1 MAKVKVRIE
10 EDCPEC
16 HGTGEVLAS
25 MGFFAR
31 LPPLRW
37 ITCPECEGTGTVHSV
52 YEVDETD
59 LEVKAVHLG

>member
-1 MAKVKVRIE
+1 VGRKVKVRIE

-16 HGTGEVLAS
+16 GGSGEVLAS

-37 ITCPECEGTGTVHSV
+37 VPCPGCEGTGTVRSV
-52 YEVDETD
+52 YEVDEAD
-59 LEVKAVHLG
+59 LEVEED

>member
-1 MAKVKVRIE
+1 VAKVKVRIE

-16 HGTGEVLAS
+16 HGSGEVLAT

-37 ITCPECEGTGTVHSV
+37 IPCPECGGTGTVHSV
-52 YEVDETD
+52 HEVDEAD
-59 LEVKAVHLG
+59 LEVKEE

>member
-1 MAKVKVRIE
+1 VGRKVKVRIE

-16 HGTGEVLAS
+16 HGSGEVLAT

-37 ITCPECEGTGTVHSV
+37 IPCPECGGTGTVHSV
-52 YEVDETD
+52 YEVDEAD
-59 LEVKAVHLG
+59 LEVKEE

>member
-1 MAKVKVRIE
+1 VATVRIE

-16 HGTGEVLAS
+16 GGSGEVLAP

-37 ITCPECEGTGTVHSV
+37 IPCPECEGTGTVYTV
-52 YEVDETD
+52 YKVDEA
-59 LEVKAVHLG
+59 EPEAEEK

>member
-1 MAKVKVRIE
+1 VAKVKVRIE

-16 HGTGEVLAS
+16 HGSGKVLATI
-25 MGFFAR
+25 R
-31 LPPLRW
+31 LFGEPPSLRW

-59 LEVKAVHLG
+59 LEVEEN

>member
-1 MAKVKVRIE
+1 MAKVKVWIE

-16 HGTGEVLAS
+16 HGSGEVLAT

-37 ITCPECEGTGTVHSV
+37 IPCPECGGTGTVRSV
-52 YEVDETD
+52 HEVDEAD
-59 LEVKAVHLG
+59 LEVKEE

>member
-1 MAKVKVRIE
+1 VAKVKVRIK

-16 HGTGEVLAS
+16 HGSGEVLAT

-37 ITCPECEGTGTVHSV
+37 IPCPECGGTGTVHSV
-52 YEVDETD
+52 YEVDEAD
-59 LEVKAVHLG
+59 LEVEE

>member
-16 HGTGEVLAS
+16 HGSGEVLAT

-37 ITCPECEGTGTVHSV
+37 VPCPECEGTGTVYSV
-52 YEVDETD
+52 YEVDEAD
-59 LEVKAVHLG
+59 LEVQED